1 MLEGTK
7 YTWSLRNLALFYA
20 TILISLLTYLLTGG
34 DASHR
39 SHYVAPCGWA
49 YGRIT
54 YRTAVR
60 WSHSK
65 RCAIGEMTLNCLKV
79 TQSRRSTDHRPTPL
93 LSVNHALISPILTH
107 LVIYEWHFFHFSS
120 IDSPLSSS
128 ITPSLFHSRL
138 KIFLFLQILPIV
150 ASFSSS
156 GLTPQIPRNVYRYS
170 EADDRMFN
178 GVVINPEH
186 VLHQFLTEREVT
198 YNLRRRPHG
207 RKTLLTKTQS
217 LNEQDFFIRAMY
229 KHSY

>member
-1 MLEGTK
+1 MLEGIK

-54 YRTAVR
+54 YRTTVR

-79 TQSRRSTDHRPTPL
+79 TQSRRPTDHRPTPL

-138 KIFLFLQILPIV
+138 NIFLFCK
-150 ASFSSS
+150 SFP
-156 GLTPQIPRNVYRYS
+156 L
-170 EADDRMFN
+170 
-178 GVVINPEH
+178 
-186 VLHQFLTEREVT
+186 
-198 YNLRRRPHG
+198 
-207 RKTLLTKTQS
+207 
-217 LNEQDFFIRAMY
+217 
-229 KHSY
+229 